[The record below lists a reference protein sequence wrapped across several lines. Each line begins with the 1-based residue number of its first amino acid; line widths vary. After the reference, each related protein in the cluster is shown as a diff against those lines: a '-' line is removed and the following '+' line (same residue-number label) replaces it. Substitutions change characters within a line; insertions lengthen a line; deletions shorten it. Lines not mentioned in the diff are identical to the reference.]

1 MLSLSILCSMWPVTT
16 ARASSTATFTVT
28 TTADV
33 VDTAPGN
40 GICAA
45 SVFFGF
51 ACSLRAAVMEA
62 KALGGAHTVV
72 LQAGQTY
79 TLTMDATAGDED
91 NAVEDDLDIAADIT
105 LVGNGA
111 TIRRSTACNLDGNV
125 NAGEFRLFHV
135 HSPAGRLVLQ
145 NVTLRDGCADDNTT
159 GYGGGIRVEVNRV
172 LILTQTT
179 LQNNAARRDGGGIY
193 NAQGRITLTD
203 SSLLNNNTA
212 QSGGG
217 IAISSGGEASITR
230 STIANNTSS
239 FGGGGIYNAGDLSIF
254 KSTIRNNIAGSS
266 LGFGGGAIFNSGS
279 LNLSQSTLSGNAAN
293 GAGGGLVNSGEA
305 TLINSTFSG
314 NTTASSGGGIYTFF
328 AGSKLDLVS
337 VTIASNTA
345 SSAGGGIGKFGT
357 TVRAKNVIIGSNLAP
372 ANANCDGS
380 LNVLGTNLATDA
392 SCAGF
397 TAVPSSGSGGLNLGT
412 LANNGGPTWT
422 HALLANSAAINA
434 VPAGQCTDL
443 SLAVAPLDRDQRDMN
458 RPMPAGARCD
468 VGAYEVVHFTF
479 LPSTVK
485 P

>member
-1 MLSLSILCSMWPVTT
+1 M
-16 ARASSTATFTVT
+16 R
-28 TTADV
+28 
-33 VDTAPGN
+33 
-40 GICAA
+40 
-45 SVFFGF
+45 SVGL
-51 ACSLRAAVMEA
+51 LRLRLLPAGCGDGSQS

-79 TLTMDATAGDED
+79 TLTTDATAGDED

-111 TIRRSTACNLDGNV
+111 TIRRSTGCNPDDNV

-135 HSPAGRLVLQ
+135 HGPAGRLVLQ
-145 NVTLRDGCADDNTT
+145 NVTLRDGCADGNAT

-172 LILTQTT
+172 LILNQTT

-193 NAQGRITLTD
+193 NNQGRITLTD
-203 SSLLNNNTA
+203 SSLLNNTA

-230 STIANNTSS
+230 STLANNTSS

-266 LGFGGGAIFNSGS
+266 LGFGGGAIFNGGS
-279 LNLSQSTLSGNAAN
+279 LDLGQSTLSGNAAS

-305 TLINSTFSG
+305 TLINSTLSG

-345 SSAGGGIGKFGT
+345 SSAGGGIGQFGT
-357 TVRAKNVIIGSNLAP
+357 TVRAKNVIVGNNLAP
-372 ANANCDGS
+372 AGANCDGA
-380 LNVLGTNLATDA
+380 LNVLGANLATDA

-397 TAVPSSGSGGLNLGT
+397 TVVPSSGSGGLNLAV
-412 LANNGGPTWT
+412 LADNGGPTWT

-434 VPAGQCTDL
+434 VPADQCTDL
-443 SLAVAPLDRDQRDMN
+443 GLVIAPLDRDQRDMN
-458 RPMPAGARCD
+458 RPIPAGARCD
-468 VGAYEVVHFTF
+468 VGAYEAGHFTF
-479 LPSTVK
+479 LPLTVA